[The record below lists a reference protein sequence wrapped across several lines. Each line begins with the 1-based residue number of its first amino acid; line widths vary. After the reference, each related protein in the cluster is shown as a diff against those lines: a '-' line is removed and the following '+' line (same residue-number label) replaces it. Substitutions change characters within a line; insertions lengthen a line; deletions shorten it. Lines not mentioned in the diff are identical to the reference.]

1 MHGPKR
7 GHESDDD
14 VYNKRVKKNT
24 STLTTINVAILDIIN
39 TVYDRE
45 KECTWDA
52 EEVEVT
58 LRLLETAHRTIGR
71 GDLAL
76 ADHGLEFGPL
86 GTERPTPRDLVG
98 GHEAD
103 VVAVALVSGA
113 RIAQA
118 GDDDHGA
125 RSG

>member
-71 GDLAL
+71 NIVLQGV
-76 ADHGLEFGPL
+76 HSTPTYFPGSPL
-86 GTERPTPRDLVG
+86 YYCPETPKTPSSPWESPTSSSSSSSHPLD
-98 GHEAD
+98 D
-103 VVAVALVSGA
+103 VPSLTL
-113 RIAQA
+113 
-118 GDDDHGA
+118 
-125 RSG
+125 